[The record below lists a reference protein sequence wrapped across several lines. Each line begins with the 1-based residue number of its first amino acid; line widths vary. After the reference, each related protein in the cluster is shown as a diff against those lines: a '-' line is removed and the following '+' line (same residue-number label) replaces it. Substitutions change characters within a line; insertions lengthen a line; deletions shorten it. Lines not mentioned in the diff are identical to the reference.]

1 MKPNRSEPARASDP
15 DVLAA
20 SGQIDAKLLR
30 RYEGALRDFFGRR
43 VYSRDEV
50 DDLVQEAF
58 ARLIESGGRRDVE
71 YPAAYLFRIAS
82 NLIHDRGRR
91 RARSPTRT
99 TTAARPRA
107 TTRRLSTTASS
118 RSSSTVSRPASTS
131 ASRVVTSRRLRTGRS
146 AVTPV
151 RRARRSTVPTRV
163 RRPLRPGSLRSV
175 SRSSR
180 PASRRPRSS
189 RPARHLRPLSR

>member
-91 RARSPTRT
+91 RARSPVQAELDVED
-99 TTAARPRA
+99 AALAVAPEQENR
-107 TTRRLSTTASS
+107 RRLEDLQMTLNAVLDQLPAKCRDVFVMRRFKNMTTPEIAGALGISHRMVQKHMS
-118 RSSSTVSRPASTS
+118 RALLALHEAVSEQ
-131 ASRVVTSRRLRTGRS
+131 GRG
-146 AVTPV
+146 
-151 RRARRSTVPTRV
+151 RE
-163 RRPLRPGSLRSV
+163 GSL
-175 SRSSR
+175 
-180 PASRRPRSS
+180 
-189 RPARHLRPLSR
+189 

>member
-82 NLIHDRGRR
+82 NLIHDRGG
-91 RARSPTRT
+91 
-99 TTAARPRA
+99 AAPAVRFRPS
-107 TTRRLSTTASS
+107 L
-118 RSSSTVSRPASTS
+118 
-131 ASRVVTSRRLRTGRS
+131 TSRTPPWRSHPNRKTDDGSRTCR
-146 AVTPV
+146 
-151 RRARRSTVPTRV
+151 
-163 RRPLRPGSLRSV
+163 
-175 SRSSR
+175 
-180 PASRRPRSS
+180 
-189 RPARHLRPLSR
+189 